1 MVTPLIALM
10 QDQKKTFL
18 QKGLTAEFVGDAQSD
33 YSAVMAVLDG
43 KVQLVYISPESL
55 LNNKKFRSMLQR
67 AHYQENLKAL
77 VVDEAHCIQLW

>member
-1 MVTPLIALM
+1 MM

-18 QKGLTAEFVGDAQSD
+18 QKELTAEFVGDAQSD

-43 KVQLVYISPESL
+43 KVQLVYISQESL

-67 AHYQENLKAL
+67 AYYKENLKAS
-77 VVDEAHCIQLW
+77 

>member
-1 MVTPLIALM
+1 VVTPLIALM

-18 QKGLTAEFVGDAQSD
+18 QKGLTAEFVRDTQSD

-55 LNNKKFRSMLQR
+55 LNNKKF
-67 AHYQENLKAL
+67 
-77 VVDEAHCIQLW
+77 

>member
-1 MVTPLIALM
+1 MM

-18 QKGLTAEFVGDAQSD
+18 QKGLTAEFMGDAQSD

-43 KVQLVYISPESL
+43 KVQLVYISQESL

-67 AHYQENLKAL
+67 AYYKENLKAS
-77 VVDEAHCIQLW
+77 